1 MATVKYYRDMQDVLM
16 GKTPKVKRIKMSDA
30 PGNKTQVAARVI
42 EKLANAWER
51 KEAEKSSAADR
62 AMAIEMAKDYNAP
75 PGVFNPAFDGTSS
88 EDLLEGKNNLDT
100 YKASLPSEN
109 PNISVEDSYNWQG
122 DPTDL
127 PDDFGII
134 NAQLAL
140 NQDADVAKEAPAK
153 NVGMTRIDRNIGS
166 GEYNLPDQSLF
177 GSGEGEMG
185 PSTQAMQ
192 LALLGQERGRKDA
205 ATARELA
212 MDDWIK
218 KEKNKYRSPKTIK
231 TGEGVF
237 ILNLDGSL
245 GKKLGSA
252 KAETEIVIG
261 GGKLAK
267 GFQRTKKGA
276 QFIPGG
282 SEDPETIKRKKEA
295 ERQAALNIENI
306 KKLPGR
312 RSAIYAST
320 LNAPTFDTA
329 IDNAIS
335 EASSWFSSGIN
346 QQLLGNVAIGPAFEL
361 ERSLDT
367 IKSNIGFGELLRI
380 KKAGGT
386 LGALSEMENRL
397 LQAMQGALDPRMS
410 KEKLIPALKKVK
422 EIYYLNLEEKK
433 RAFKKMYP
441 KEERPWDKAKDPV
454 IENKSTFDAYYNS
467 LPSGAEYIDP
477 QGKKRK
483 KP

>member
-30 PGNKTQVAARVI
+30 PGNKMQVAARVI
-42 EKLANAWER
+42 EKLTNAWER

-62 AMAIEMAKDYNAP
+62 AMAIEMAKDYSAP

-88 EDLLEGKNNLDT
+88 EDLLEGMNNLDT
-100 YKASLPSEN
+100 YKDSLPSEN
-109 PNISVEDSYNWQG
+109 PNISPKDSYNWQG
-122 DPTDL
+122 DQTDL
-127 PDDFGII
+127 PDDFGIVK
-134 NAQLAL
+134 AQSTLE
-140 NQDADVAKEAPAK
+140 QDADAAKKAPFK

-166 GEYNLPDQSLF
+166 GVYNLPNQSLF
-177 GSGEGEMG
+177 GSDNGEMG

-205 ATARELA
+205 ATAREQA

-237 ILNLDGSL
+237 ILNSDGSL

-267 GFQRTKKGA
+267 GFQRTPTGA
-276 QFIPGG
+276 EPIPGG
-282 SEDPETIKRKKEA
+282 SEDPKTIKRKKEA

-320 LNAPTFDTA
+320 LNSPTFNTA
-329 IDNAIS
+329 IENAIS
-335 EASSWFSSGIN
+335 EASSNFSSGIT
-346 QQLLGNVAIGPAFEL
+346 QQLTGNIAIGPAFDL

-386 LGALSEMENRL
+386 LGALSEMETRL

-410 KEKLIPALKKVK
+410 KDKLIPALKKVK

-433 RAFKKMYP
+433 REFKEMYP
-441 KEERPWDKAKDPV
+441 NEKRPWEEDKNS
-454 IENKSTFDAYYNS
+454 INKKKNLFDAYYNS

-477 QGKKRK
+477 TGKKRIK
-483 KP
+483 Q